1 MIYDFQ
7 NTGCKYGRIRY
18 LLTIDDHKFL
28 QSLTKNNMI
37 LASAMKTISLTQLV
51 SSCMDAN
58 RQGCEIIQ
66 SFHEAHQTAIID
78 GSRLKVGG
86 DAKSVVTQ
94 ADVDAQAIILKGLR
108 DTWGNDLLI
117 IGEEDETE
125 VNPPSNKVDDS
136 SSTIECC
143 LRKDILF
150 HHDEV
155 QTVIPQDCDEEIPIE
170 ELAIFVDPLDGTR
183 EFVEGRLQNVACLI
197 GIVRNNRPI
206 AGVIGLPFPSGN
218 PSSDPII
225 HYAVADQIGIA
236 GVWPKIESN
245 LEPESDTGMD
255 KDAAGVTIL
264 TGDSD
269 NPVLKN
275 ATFCANS
282 IAKNANHLIIGG
294 TAAKLRFVAAS
305 PTPTIAILHFE
316 TELWDTAAAEALLN
330 CKGGKITDLFGSP
343 LVHSP
348 NRKFGNIF
356 GVVASSGSDEARKIH
371 NELCRRMRADTESVN
386 IIFQKWMGEMT
397 TPDVPQA
404 IDLAR
409 DLDGI
414 PFGLPDLQ
422 KLVKNENSNGS
433 KLVGYS
439 VPEADAWRGLMS
451 NGVRFQLHWE
461 DGNTLSTSDMF
472 YKRIVMADLTHA
484 RDKLKTA
491 PHKVCGYYTGHLL
504 TDSTIIRGVVFVGS
518 RFSQ

>member
-1 MIYDFQ
+1 
-7 NTGCKYGRIRY
+7 
-18 LLTIDDHKFL
+18 
-28 QSLTKNNMI
+28 MI

-58 RQGCEIIQ
+58 RQGCEIIK

-236 GVWPKIESN
+236 GVWPKIEYN
-245 LEPESDTGMD
+245 LKPESDTGMD

-386 IIFQKWMGEMT
+386 IIFQKWMGEIT
-397 TPDVPQA
+397 APDVPQA

-414 PFGLPDLQ
+414 PYGLLDLQ
-422 KLVKNENSNGS
+422 KLLNNENPNGS

>member
-1 MIYDFQ
+1 
-7 NTGCKYGRIRY
+7 
-18 LLTIDDHKFL
+18 
-28 QSLTKNNMI
+28 MI

-58 RQGCEIIQ
+58 RQGCEIIK

-78 GSRLKVGG
+78 GSRLKEGG
-86 DAKSVVTQ
+86 NAKSVVTQ
-94 ADVDAQAIILKGLR
+94 ADVDAQDIILKGLR
-108 DTWGNDLLI
+108 ETWGKDLLI
-117 IGEEDETE
+117 IGEEDEADDDPL
-125 VNPPSNKVDDS
+125 NNKVDD

-150 HHDEV
+150 HHEEV
-155 QTVIPQDCDEEIPIE
+155 QTVIPQDCDEEIPIN

-197 GIVRNNRPI
+197 GIARNNRPI
-206 AGVIGLPFPSGN
+206 AGVIGIPFPSGN

-236 GVWPKIESN
+236 GVWPINKESY
-245 LEPESDTGMD
+245 LEPERDTTGVN
-255 KDAAGVTIL
+255 AAGVTIL

-275 ATFCANS
+275 ATFCADS

-294 TAAKLRFVAAS
+294 TAAKLRFVAKS
-305 PTPTIAILHFE
+305 STPTIAILHFE
-316 TELWDTAAAEALLN
+316 TELWDTCATEALLN
-330 CKGGKITDLFGSP
+330 CNGGQITDLFGSP

-356 GVVASSGSDEARKIH
+356 GVVASSGSDEARNVH
-371 NELCRRMRADTESVN
+371 TELCQRMRADTESVN

-397 TPDVPQA
+397 APDVPQA

-414 PFGLPDLQ
+414 PYGLPDLQ
-422 KLVKNENSNGS
+422 NLLKSENPKGS

-461 DGNTLSTSDMF
+461 DENALSTSDMF

-491 PHKVCGYYTGHLL
+491 PHKVCRSYTEGHWHTDGCQLSFSSEADSYNITPFPLL
-504 TDSTIIRGVVFVGS
+504 LLLLLLLISS
-518 RFSQ
+518 LHYS

>member
-1 MIYDFQ
+1 
-7 NTGCKYGRIRY
+7 
-18 LLTIDDHKFL
+18 
-28 QSLTKNNMI
+28 MI

-58 RQGCEIIQ
+58 RQGCEIIK

-117 IGEEDETE
+117 IGEEDEIE
-125 VNPPSNKVDDS
+125 VSPPSNKVDDS

-143 LRKDILF
+143 LRKDILL

-236 GVWPKIESN
+236 GVWPKIECN
-245 LEPESDTGMD
+245 FKPESDTGMD

-348 NRKFGNIF
+348 NRTFGNIF
-356 GVVASSGSDEARKIH
+356 GVVASSGSDGARKIH

-386 IIFQKWMGEMT
+386 IIFQKWMGEIT
-397 TPDVPQA
+397 APDVPQA

-422 KLVKNENSNGS
+422 KLLKNENPNGS

-461 DGNTLSTSDMF
+461 DENTLSTSDMF

-491 PHKVCGYYTGHLL
+491 PHKVCGYYIGHLL